1 MFWASFKVGITT
13 LMDALCGTAAGL
25 GIELG
30 GWVEID
36 KSLTTSWRNNDDC
49 HRAARTVEG
58 TRRL

>member
-25 GIELG
+25 ERELG

-36 KSLTTSWRNNDDC
+36 KSLTTSWRNKDDC
-49 HRAARTVEG
+49 HWAARNIEG
-58 TRRL
+58 THRL